1 MYISRALGLRNNW
14 CSKQR
19 QLPKKDDI
27 RLALESALIL
37 LLLITVIRQTSVT
50 LVTEIGYLAL
60 VKHLKQ

>member
-1 MYISRALGLRNNW
+1 MYMPRAFVLRNNW

-27 RLALESALIL
+27 RLALEWDIIL
-37 LLLITVIRQTSVT
+37 VLFITVIRQTIVT
-50 LVTEIGYLAL
+50 LVTKIGYLAL

>member
-1 MYISRALGLRNNW
+1 MYMSRAFVLRNNW
-14 CSKQR
+14 CSKR

-27 RLALESALIL
+27 RLALEWALIL
-37 LLLITVIRQTSVT
+37 ELLTTVIRKTIVT